1 MSEFYKD
8 KITSNNK
15 LQLVKKIESNREV
28 NANYFNKKSKLSGSD
43 KTNIK
48 KVLNDGFVIKLKVL
62 SVNLCKENEEINQL
76 LNLCK
81 INQDTI
87 IESLFIDH
95 VFMYK
100 LENLFSKD
108 ATSVTKQKKE
118 KFLLAEI
125 KKALEYYSLDA
136 KFKVNNQQMNKDI
149 NEHLNFLKNFD
160 FFAK

>member
-1 MSEFYKD
+1 
-8 KITSNNK
+8 
-15 LQLVKKIESNREV
+15 
-28 NANYFNKKSKLSGSD
+28 
-43 KTNIK
+43 
-48 KVLNDGFVIKLKVL
+48 
-62 SVNLCKENEEINQL
+62 
-76 LNLCK
+76 
-81 INQDTI
+81 
-87 IESLFIDH
+87 
-95 VFMYK
+95 MYK